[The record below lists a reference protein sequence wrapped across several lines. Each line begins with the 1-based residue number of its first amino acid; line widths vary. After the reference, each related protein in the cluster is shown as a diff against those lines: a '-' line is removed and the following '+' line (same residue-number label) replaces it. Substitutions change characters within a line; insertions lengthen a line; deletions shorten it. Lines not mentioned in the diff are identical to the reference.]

1 MVREQL
7 DKSELE
13 EGVSLF
19 QSEPSVGFLAE
30 SGRQGP
36 DKKIRR
42 FVKDKKDLYDFSW
55 VSASQLTEQELEE

>member
-1 MVREQL
+1 
-7 DKSELE
+7 
-13 EGVSLF
+13 LF

-55 VSASQLTEQELEE
+55 VPASQKKKSSFVEKRENAEMITVFIL